1 MAVDIMAD
9 SQTEAI
15 IAALERGEADSTM
28 HNRVSAAILRSQT
41 KVYAQLE
48 QIKDNLWTV
57 ERLESLVDRRHQALC
72 AQCPARQPS
81 PPPPAPEPPAKPT
94 FVEALLSSES
104 IRYFILLV
112 ILVWAVIYVKTGP
125 EGAASVREGLSHT
138 VTGGAK

>member
-1 MAVDIMAD
+1 VAVDIMAD

-57 ERLESLVDRRHQALC
+57 DRLEGLVDRRHQALC
-72 AQCPARQPS
+72 AQCPARQP
-81 PPPPAPEPPAKPT
+81 PPAPEQPAKPT
-94 FVEALLSSES
+94 FTEALLSSES
-104 IRYFILLV
+104 IRYFILVV